1 MSDQERRASGVAAA
15 DVANDTDSIN
25 MAEKPPTSPG
35 EAEVFA
41 GGAGQVNF
49 RTVGWVRAAIFLL
62 KMTFGAGV
70 LSLPSTLYELGA
82 VAGGLFI
89 LFWGLLNT
97 YMAQLQGRFK
107 ISHPSVHTVADS
119 AEIAAL
125 HFSGGNKTWAA
136 VVRDATEVVY
146 IITWILAA
154 GLTTLGLS
162 IALNAVTKHGT
173 CSVIFGFCSY
183 LIVATFAS
191 IRKIEKLAWISWVGF
206 GSVVAAILTVL
217 IATAIRDRPA
227 AAPPTG
233 DFDLGFS
240 AWPAES
246 ATFAS
251 AWAAS
256 LIIFASS
263 ANTSGF
269 VPVISEMKKPQDF
282 FKSLYVVMTWITTC
296 YMVIGMV
303 MFRFAGKWLASPAL
317 GSAGP
322 TIKIISYGLAIPG
335 LIAGAMICIHVA
347 GKSIFVRLLRG
358 SPHLTSNTWQHWTVW
373 LSSTYGTGLVGWLIC
388 EAVPFFGSLLSVV
401 GALGFGPLGICL
413 PVVLWFCMNEG
424 VWQKGGA
431 KGKMLWLVHAFLMLL
446 GLFVTIAGTYAA
458 VVVIRDQFRSGAVGK
473 PFQCDDNSNSV
484 ASG

>member
-1 MSDQERRASGVAAA
+1 MSDHERSASGVAAA
-15 DVANDTDSIN
+15 VNDTKI
-25 MAEKPPTSPG
+25 MAEKAPANSG
-35 EAEVFA
+35 DVEVFA
-41 GGAGQVNF
+41 AGSGQVNF

-70 LSLPSTLYELGA
+70 LSLPAALYQLGA

-89 LFWGLLNT
+89 LFWGILNT
-97 YMAQLQGRFK
+97 YMALLQGRFK
-107 ISHPSVHTVADS
+107 LSHPRVHTVADS

-125 HFSGGNKTWAA
+125 HFSGGSKAWA
-136 VVRDATEVVY
+136 VVIRDITEVIY

-162 IALNAVTKHGT
+162 IAFNAVTKHGA

-183 LIVATFAS
+183 IIVASFAS
-191 IRKIEKLAWISWVGF
+191 IRKIGKLAWISWIGF

-217 IATAIRDRPA
+217 IATAIRNRPA

-240 AWPAES
+240 AWPAEN

-269 VPVISEMKKPQDF
+269 VPVISEMKRPQDF
-282 FKSLYVVMTWITTC
+282 FKSVYVVMTWITTC

-303 MFRFAGKWLASPAL
+303 MFRFAGKWLSSPAL

-358 SPHLTSNTWQHWTVW
+358 SPHLTANTWQHWTVW

-388 EAVPFFGSLLSVV
+388 EAVPFFGSLLTVV
-401 GALGFGPLGICL
+401 GALGFGPLGLCL
-413 PVVLWFCMNEG
+413 PVLLWYCMNEG
-424 VWQKGGA
+424 IWQKGGL
-431 KGKMLWLVHAFLMLL
+431 KGKMLWVLHAFLLLL
-446 GLFVTIAGTYAA
+446 GLFVTIAGTYSA
-458 VVVIRDQFRSGAVGK
+458 VVTIRDQYKSGSVGQ
-473 PFQCDDNSNSV
+473 PFQCADNSNTV

>member
-1 MSDQERRASGVAAA
+1 MSDHERRASGIAAA
-15 DVANDTDSIN
+15 DVNDSDSMPEKKPTD
-25 MAEKPPTSPG
+25 PG
-35 EAEVFA
+35 EVEVFA
-41 GGAGQVNF
+41 AGSGQVNF
-49 RTVGWVRAAIFLL
+49 RTVGWIRAAIFLL

-70 LSLPSTLYELGA
+70 LSLPTALYELGA
-82 VAGGLFI
+82 VPGGLFI

-107 ISHPSVHTVADS
+107 LSHPRVHTVADS

-125 HFSGGNKTWAA
+125 HLSGGNKICAA
-136 VVRDATEVVY
+136 IIRDVTEVIY
-146 IITWILAA
+146 IISWILAA

-162 IALNAVTKHGT
+162 IALNAVTKHGA
-173 CSVIFGFCSY
+173 CSVIFGFCSFF
-183 LIVATFAS
+183 IVSTFAS
-191 IRKIEKLAWISWVGF
+191 IRKIEKLAWISWIGF
-206 GSVVAAILTVL
+206 GSVVAAIMTVL
-217 IATAIRDRPA
+217 IATAIRNRPA

-233 DFDLGFS
+233 EFDLGFS
-240 AWPAES
+240 AWPHEG

-282 FKSLYVVMTWITTC
+282 FKSLYVVMTFITTC

-303 MFRFAGKWLASPAL
+303 MFRFAGKWVSSPSL

-322 TIKIISYGLAIPG
+322 TIKIIAYGLAIPG
-335 LIAGAMICIHVA
+335 LMAGAMICVHVA

-388 EAVPFFGSLLSVV
+388 EAVPFFGSLLTVV
-401 GALGFGPLGICL
+401 GALGYGPLGLCL
-413 PVVLWFCMNEG
+413 PVVLWYCMNESI
-424 VWQKGGA
+424 WQKGGA
-431 KGKMLWLVHAFLMLL
+431 KGKLLWVAHAVLMML
-446 GLFVTIAGTYAA
+446 GLFVTIAGTYSA
-458 VVVIRDQFRSGAVGK
+458 VVTIRDQYRSGSVGK
-473 PFQCDDNSNSV
+473 PFQCEDNSNTVVSD
-484 ASG
+484 